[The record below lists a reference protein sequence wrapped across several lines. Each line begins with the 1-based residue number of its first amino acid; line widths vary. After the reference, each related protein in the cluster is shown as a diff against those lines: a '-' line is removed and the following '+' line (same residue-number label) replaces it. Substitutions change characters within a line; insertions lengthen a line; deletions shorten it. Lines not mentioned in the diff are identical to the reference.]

1 VDRIA
6 KEAAL
11 SKEVQKEDATLA
23 KVCFTLPVLPDQPEY
38 SPQEREQACEAGAKE
53 NSEGWFITREGG
65 ILLPEKTALGPVR
78 EHMTS
83 PIWAKPPYKNYY
95 TNTWSFLPIGDFNS
109 VSQPGLSMLPPT

>member
-38 SPQEREQACEAGAKE
+38 SPQEREQAREAGA
-53 NSEGWFITREGG
+53 NPGGRDPITRKDSSGPG
-65 ILLPEKTALGPVR
+65 KGAHDITHLGKTSLQKLLHKYLV
-78 EHMTS
+78 
-83 PIWAKPPYKNYY
+83 IPPN
-95 TNTWSFLPIGDFNS
+95 WRL
-109 VSQPGLSMLPPT
+109 